1 MWLLCFF
8 VLDRVRAEHARWA
21 VLHQVLEEVG
31 ARPYVVV
38 YFNADAD
45 LPAIPDTSFMQELHT
60 ALDARHRD
68 RLKVT
73 LSYSPPPFFRPPT
86 RQTLAVLASV
96 EVEVLVIRD

>member
-1 MWLLCFF
+1 MAAMAFA
-8 VLDRVRAEHARWA
+8 LDRVRAERARWA
-21 VLHQVLEEVG
+21 VLHQVMEKVG

-68 RLKVT
+68 RLKVISSSS
-73 LSYSPPPFFRPPT
+73 L
-86 RQTLAVLASV
+86 LALFSSARALNAGCAHISGGV
-96 EVEVLVIRD
+96 

>member
-1 MWLLCFF
+1 M
-8 VLDRVRAEHARWA
+8 
-21 VLHQVLEEVG
+21 EEVG

-38 YFNADAD
+38 YFNAEAD

-73 LSYSPPPFFRPPT
+73 FYLLINNNT
-86 RQTLAVLASV
+86 I
-96 EVEVLVIRD
+96 IRSG

>member
-1 MWLLCFF
+1 MC
-8 VLDRVRAEHARWA
+8 
-21 VLHQVLEEVG
+21 QVMEEVG

-68 RLKVT
+68 RLKVILFHSPHSIFHPPAREMW
-73 LSYSPPPFFRPPT
+73 LS
-86 RQTLAVLASV
+86 
-96 EVEVLVIRD
+96 IRLYAHQWTSRRRNHNPKKP